1 MMKLLLSIAFIAL
14 TTITFGQSI
23 SIAHDGNP
31 IEPNSTLYVI
41 GDPMDAVIQ
50 VHVDVTNTTGSDLQ
64 IKAKKVIQEG
74 DTLAN
79 TSNYFCWGACF
90 PPFVYESGEVLVAAG
105 QTTDEF
111 TGDYEPKTVP
121 GKSMIT
127 YVWWVA
133 DNPSDSVA
141 VQVEFN
147 ASPANIIE
155 QESVISRAYP
165 NPATDNVT
173 FDYSL
178 SGNASDSYIV
188 ISNILGARV
197 MEIPVTDN
205 EGSVRMNVSE
215 LTEGVY
221 FYSLVSEGVK
231 VETQKIIIR

>member
-1 MMKLLLSIAFIAL
+1 MMKLLLSLALLAL

-23 SIAHDGNP
+23 SLSKDGNP

-41 GDPMDAVIQ
+41 GDPTDAVIQ
-50 VHVDVTNTTGSDLQ
+50 VHVDVTNTTGSDLL
-64 IKAKKVIQEG
+64 IKAKKVIHEG

-90 PPFVYESGEVLVAAG
+90 PPFVYESGDVLVGAG
-105 QTTDEF
+105 QTNNEF
-111 TGDYEPKTVP
+111 TGDYEPHTVP
-121 GKSMIT
+121 GKSMIS
-127 YVWWVA
+127 YVWWVS

-141 VQVEFN
+141 ISVEYN
-147 ASPANIIE
+147 ASPASIAE
-155 QESVISRAYP
+155 QQSVISRAYP
-165 NPATDNVT
+165 NPATDHVT
-173 FDYSL
+173 FDYSI

-197 MEIPVTDN
+197 MEIPITDN
-205 EGSVRMNVSE
+205 DGSVKMNVSE